1 MRYISIFLSILFFS
15 FELTA
20 QTLSDAVRYS
30 FLEVGG
36 TARTVGV
43 GGATGALGAD
53 FSVLSTNPAGLAAF
67 RRSEFTFTPAF
78 VRSTAEEKL
87 EGDGNFTLD
96 RSKSNFNFN
105 NIGLVFSSRPLSAN
119 WTVSA
124 FGVGLNRTAN
134 FHQTTYF
141 EGNSPGSITDRWL
154 ELAQGLTP
162 SELDAFE
169 GGVAYDAE
177 AIFTLDPDNFP
188 RDYVSDFPPNAN
200 VDKSQLIRRKG
211 SINELV
217 FSYAGNYQDKLMI
230 GATLGVP
237 ILSYEE
243 TKTYRETDA
252 NNNIAFFED
261 LAYTERLRATGA
273 GINLKLGLIYR
284 VSQMVR
290 LGAAVHTPTSFGLD
304 ESFSTQVQYNYE
316 LNGIVQNGDA
326 LSPEGSFEYRIR
338 TPWRFLGSAGFIF
351 GRNGFLS
358 AEVEYLDYSN
368 AKFNFNRA
376 ADQADIQYEQELNDQ
391 INNELTSAIN
401 LRLGGEFVYES
412 LRFRAGYLLSAAP
425 YETNAEPVSAFSLG
439 TGIRGESVF
448 LDFAYQRQFSQ
459 SQFAPYLTNFA
470 PESSV
475 MQENFRNKFMMTLG
489 FKF

>member
-1 MRYISIFLSILFFS
+1 MRYFSIILIILFFS
-15 FELTA
+15 FEITA

-67 RRSEFTFTPAF
+67 RRSEFTFTPTF
-78 VRSTAEEKL
+78 VGLTTEEKL
-87 EGDGNFTLD
+87 DGEGNFTQDKNKL
-96 RSKSNFNFN
+96 NFNFN
-105 NIGLVFSSRPLSAN
+105 NVGLVFATRPLSAD

-124 FGVGLNRTAN
+124 FGIGLNRTAN

-141 EGNSPGSITDRWL
+141 QGTSPGSITDRWL
-154 ELAQGLTP
+154 ELAQGFTP
-162 SELDAFE
+162 DDLDALE
-169 GGVAYDAE
+169 AGVAYDAE
-177 AIFTLDPDNFP
+177 AIFRPDPDNFP
-188 RDYVSDFPPNAN
+188 TDYVSDFPFNAD
-200 VDKSQLIRRKG
+200 VDKSQVIRRKG

-217 FSYAGNYQDKLMI
+217 FSFAGNYRDRLMI

-237 ILSYEE
+237 ILSYDE
-243 TKTYRETDA
+243 TKTYRETDE
-252 NNNIAFFED
+252 NDNIDFFED
-261 LAYTERLRATGA
+261 LTYTERLRATGA

-284 VSQMVR
+284 LSQMVR

-304 ESFSTQVQYNYE
+304 ESFSTQIQYNYL
-316 LNGIVQNGDA
+316 LNGIVQNGEA

-338 TPWRFLGSAGFIF
+338 TPLRLIGSAGFIF
-351 GRNGFLS
+351 GKNGFLS
-358 AEVEYLDYSN
+358 AEVEYLDYTK
-368 AKFNFNRA
+368 AKFNFNKTSNT
-376 ADQADIQYEQELNDQ
+376 ADLEYEQQLNDQ

-412 LRFRAGYLLSAAP
+412 LRFRGGYLVSAAP
-425 YETNAEPVSAFSLG
+425 YAENADPVSAFSIG
-439 TGIRGESVF
+439 AGIRGESAF
-448 LDFAYQRQFSQ
+448 LDFAYQRQMSQ
-459 SQFAPYLTNFA
+459 SEFSPYLTNFA

-475 MQENFRNKFMMTLG
+475 MRETFRNKFMLTVG